1 MKRSKIDFSS
11 EVPVI
16 NPCPEATTIFSVA
29 AEKLKSRDMA
39 VDVLS
44 LINTEMT
51 EEFADLEKI
60 LEKRESIEQTT
71 CNLLDSFVKITS
83 QAVDSLTNETM
94 WRVKPTINLEREI
107 DNEISVITASSID
120 SHWKN

>member
-1 MKRSKIDFSS
+1 MKRGKIDFSS

-16 NPCPEATTIFSVA
+16 NPGPEATTLFSVA

-39 VDVLS
+39 VDILS

-51 EEFADLEKI
+51 EEFVDLEKI
-60 LEKRESIEQTT
+60 LEKRESIEQST
-71 CNLLDSFVKITS
+71 CDLLDSFVKITS
-83 QAVDSLTNETM
+83 QAVDSLTQETM
-94 WRVKPTINLEREI
+94 WRVKPTTNLEREI